1 MLRLEAI
8 SMKTGLRLVGA
19 LFFLSITSCA
29 GTSAYMKPSL
39 AKATPATPPAERA
52 RVRFMRPSGFG
63 FAVNFNILD
72 GERVIGNNVAKSQ
85 FDYLAEPG
93 QHLFVATAENKVF
106 LEADLEPGR
115 TYHVITRIY
124 PGVLYARVAFLPV
137 TQGSTLWAEALE
149 HEKTLQRLEPD
160 REALSKLEL
169 ENKEEIQGVL
179 SRYRTEWNAK
189 SQWPRLKKEDGR

>member
-1 MLRLEAI
+1 MLRHGAV
-8 SMKTGLRLVGA
+8 SMKAGLCVAVA
-19 LFFLSITSCA
+19 LCFLSITSCA
-29 GTSAYMKPSL
+29 GTSSYMRPSQAQAAL
-39 AKATPATPPAERA
+39 AAPPADRA
-52 RVRFMRPSGFG
+52 LVRFMRPSGFG

-72 GERVIGNNVAKSQ
+72 GERVIGNSVAKSQ

-115 TYHVITRIY
+115 TYHVIMRIY

-137 TQGSTLWAEALE
+137 TRGSTLWAEALE

-160 REALSKLEL
+160 REALSKWEL
-169 ENKEEIQGVL
+169 EHKEEIQGVL
-179 SRYRTEWNAK
+179 SRYRTEWKAK
-189 SQWPRLKKEDGR
+189 YQWPRLTKEDGR